1 MVNYDL
7 YKVKLF
13 LLQLVVKT
21 STLWHYM
28 FRSVCVFQSKVDQ
41 VPLLL
46 LYSLSEPAGYT
57 CTTSSSPGMCV
68 EENHVTLTRQLVS
81 QPKFEPDA
89 SQIQVKYI
97 TTQFL

>member
-28 FRSVCVFQSKVDQ
+28 FRSVV
-41 VPLLL
+41 
-46 LYSLSEPAGYT
+46 
-57 CTTSSSPGMCV
+57 
-68 EENHVTLTRQLVS
+68 R
-81 QPKFEPDA
+81 
-89 SQIQVKYI
+89 I
-97 TTQFL
+97 